1 MKIRKYIDIFKNYI
15 LIYLSPLS
23 KGPFFGTI
31 MRFMRRFLLQTL
43 ITALG
48 ISMPVVVFAVS
59 QLTVEDSVAGLGLSV
74 QVSALPPSAHAT
86 LALRNPAGSKTE
98 IPVTADTKGD
108 VTVQVPGTKTQQAG
122 SYVFTVE
129 EDATVVAGPVTATV
143 LPESLDTNMSMIQS
157 WSPRI
162 RADGRDSAEI
172 TATLLDKFGNPLP
185 GRPVTL
191 VSSRTD
197 DRITALTPQTDGKG
211 IEHFTLTTR
220 TPGLIVL
227 RAIDLLSGKT
237 VQATAEIEAG
247 TLPALGGDDTQSD
260 TRTSTESYARF
271 FASVD
276 ALNPIIDSFEV
287 TTSDTLP
294 IGQEAPK
301 VIIRA
306 IDKAGNTVQ
315 GYLGTVE
322 FRSTDPQATLPN
334 FGSYAFK
341 DRDQG
346 QKQFPLVLKFQTPG
360 EQTLLVQDKNDHSI
374 TGQKKI
380 QVGGGSAHGAA
391 GIQITNYKDGDYV
404 STLTITIEG
413 TGPKYANL
421 LVMGGAQ
428 DATGSTDQDGKFSIP
443 VTLAATQH
451 EFTIRVR
458 DDAGRNDSGPLHLVL
473 DQVPPTIGTVTF
485 SPEHPEA
492 NQKVLIAVQSESK
505 LGQVTLKLPT
515 TGGTSVQSITLA
527 ENPTASGSYQ
537 AFFTAPV
544 AGAYQPSI
552 SAMDKA
558 GNVTEVRTTFAV
570 GAQGLPTVQN
580 VRAQASV
587 NAVTLEWDPLTVEAL
602 DGYRIY
608 VGETAQNFL
617 YTLDTGRVTTKA
629 TVRGLTPG
637 KTYFFAVTALSK
649 NLESKEKSKPV
660 QSKVLGLTLDV
671 KPGEG
676 SLHVTW
682 SSLSTDLPL
691 STFIL
696 EYGVEPDSYT
706 ETRMLNGELRDVT
719 VRDLLNGVTYYLRLT
734 PVTVTGDKLADLS
747 AKGQG
752 TPNGTGF
759 KAGPGDPIPFDAT
772 HRPGN
777 TPHAIDQLSNNGIP
791 SALWM
796 SLAAVAFCIGLFLW
810 HRQKMLRQHAA
821 FLRAMEARYHR

>member
-1 MKIRKYIDIFKNYI
+1 MIT
-15 LIYLSPLS
+15 LPPLS
-23 KGPFFGTI
+23 KQPFFGTI

-48 ISMPVVVFAVS
+48 ICMPVVVFAVS
-59 QLTVEDSVAGLGLSV
+59 QITVEDSVAGLGLSV
-74 QVSALPPSAHAT
+74 EASALSPASHAV
-86 LALRNPAGSKTE
+86 LVIRNPAESKTE
-98 IPVTADTKGD
+98 IQVTADRQGNA
-108 VTVQVPGTKTQQAG
+108 TVQVPGTKTQQAG
-122 SYVFTVE
+122 SYTLTIE
-129 EDATVVAGPVTATV
+129 EDRKVIAGPVTATV
-143 LPESLDTNMSMIQS
+143 LPESLDIEMSMLQS

-162 RADGRDSAEI
+162 QANGTDSAEI
-172 TATLLDKFGNPLP
+172 TVTLLDKFGNPLS

-191 VSSRTD
+191 VSSRGE
-197 DRITALTPQTDGKG
+197 DRIAALTPQTDGKG
-211 IEHFTLTTR
+211 IEHFSLTTR
-220 TPGLIVL
+220 TTGPMVL

-237 VQATAEIEAG
+237 LRSTAEIQAG
-247 TLPALGGDDTQSD
+247 ATPALGGDDTESD
-260 TRTSTESYARF
+260 ARTATYSNQRF

-276 ALNPIIDSFEV
+276 AGNPIIDSFEV
-287 TTSDTLP
+287 TTSDALP

-346 QKQFPLVLKFQTPG
+346 QKQFPLVLKFQAPG
-360 EQTLLVQDKNDHSI
+360 EQTFLVQDKNDRSI

-380 QVGGGSAHGAA
+380 QVGGAASHGAA
-391 GIQITNYKDGDYV
+391 GIQISNYKDGDFV
-404 STLTITIEG
+404 NTLTITLEG

-443 VTLAATQH
+443 VTLTPNQRD
-451 EFTIRVR
+451 FVVRVR
-458 DDAGRNDSGPLHLVL
+458 DDAGRNDSGPLHLTL
-473 DQVPPTIGTVTF
+473 DQVSPTIGTVTF

-492 NQKVLIAVQSESK
+492 NQKVLIAVESESK
-505 LGQVTLKLPT
+505 LTQVNLKLPT
-515 TGGTSVQSITLA
+515 ADGKTAQSIALS

-537 AFFTAPV
+537 AFFTAP
-544 AGAYQPSI
+544 ATGAYQPSI
-552 SAMDKA
+552 IAMDKA
-558 GNVTEVRTTFAV
+558 GNITEVRTTFAV

-580 VRAQASV
+580 ARAQSSV
-587 NAVTLEWDPLTVEAL
+587 NAVTLEWDPLTVEGL

-637 KTYFFAVTALSK
+637 KMYFFAVTALSK

-660 QSKVLGLTLDV
+660 QSKVLGLTLEV
-671 KPGEG
+671 KPGDG
-676 SLHVTW
+676 NVHVTW

-696 EYGVEPDSYT
+696 EYGVEPNIYT

-719 VRDLLNGVTYYLRLT
+719 VRDLLNGVAYYLRLT

-752 TPNGTGF
+752 TPNGAGF
-759 KAGPGDPIPFDAT
+759 KPGPNDPIPFDAT

-796 SLAAVAFCIGLFLW
+796 IIAAMALCAGLFLR

-821 FLRAMEARYHR
+821 FLRALEVRYHR